1 MKVLT
6 AAKKGPDTL
15 RMKSRGRRVLALA
28 VRYFLLVGIGAVFL
42 YPILYMLSNSLKDV
56 QDLVNPTIE
65 WLPSHLYLGNFGR
78 AVYTLQYERTL
89 PFTVFYVAVAA
100 LFQTVSCAMAGYAF
114 ARHEF
119 RFKRLWMVM
128 LIVAFLIP
136 AQVTLVPKYLMFYNY
151 GLTGTLF
158 STWLPALLGQGVNSS
173 IFVLVFYQF
182 FAGYPK
188 SYDEAAQLDG
198 AGRFTV
204 FFRVALPMV
213 VPALVVSILFS
224 FVWFWN
230 ETYTSGLLLGSEYRT
245 LPMKLESFVAEFTS
259 IYQPASTSDTA
270 SRLNESLRMA
280 ATLLVIAPLML
291 LYAVLQRRFIEGIE
305 AAGLTGE

>member
-1 MKVLT
+1 MRAFHISAP
-6 AAKKGPDTL
+6 AAA
-15 RMKSRGRRVLALA
+15 RMKAHGRGFVSAA
-28 VRYFLLVGIGAVFL
+28 VRYLLLIGIGAVFL
-42 YPILYMLSNSLKDV
+42 YPILYMLSNSFKDV

-78 AVYTLQYERTL
+78 ATYTLRYEVTL

-100 LFQTVSCAMAGYAF
+100 VAQTVSCAMAGYAF

-119 RFKRLWMVM
+119 PLKRLWMVM
-128 LIVAFLIP
+128 LVVAFLIP

-182 FAGYPK
+182 FASYPK
-188 SYDEAAQLDG
+188 SFDEAAQLDG

-204 FFRVALPMV
+204 FFKVALPMV
-213 VPALVVSILFS
+213 VPAIVVSVLFS

-230 ETYTSGLLLGSEYRT
+230 ETYTSSLLLGSEYRT
-245 LPMKLESFVAEFTS
+245 LPMKLESFVAEFTNL
-259 IYQPASTSDTA
+259 YQSASSGDMS

-280 ATLLVIAPLML
+280 ATLLVIAPLMA
-291 LYAVLQRRFIEGIE
+291 LYAVLQRHFIEGIE